1 MIKGNILHLNQL
13 DEFMRAK
20 INVADFIVKRTN
32 LSRSIVMK
40 VLSIMRAKNHIDVKR
55 GKLLAVYNLPDKLN

>member
-1 MIKGNILHLNQL
+1 
-13 DEFMRAK
+13 
-20 INVADFIVKRTN
+20 DFIVKRTN